1 MTEQTGRREEALPAG
16 SEHTLRNTFK
26 VMRDHYQAYE
36 DLFGE
41 YGDTARLKA
50 LNGDIIA
57 TRNSDHIKQIF
68 AQNPMCYDPFAADTV
83 VPLVGQGSLFTLT
96 GEAHRR
102 ERRLLM
108 PCFHGERMRA
118 YGQLMHEAASEE
130 LHRAL
135 SQGGSATVYP
145 LMNRVS
151 MEVIIRAVFG
161 ITGRALVEEVRHAVT
176 RAMDALHPVFLFSKA
191 MQRPFF
197 GVGPYAKFRRRMDE
211 AEAMLYQEMERKE
224 AQQRDEEAQD
234 GEDIL
239 SLLLRARDEEGRGL
253 SRESIRDHLF
263 TLLAAGHET
272 TAIAM
277 TWTIYHLLRHPEMLR
292 RVRAEVDE
300 AFERGASMD
309 EIAKLPYLTAVWKE
323 ALRIHPI
330 VPDVLRML
338 TAPMDLGP
346 YRIEAGKVV
355 SVAISAIHHDPEV
368 YDEPEKFKPERFL
381 ERQYKP
387 WEYMPFGGGHRR
399 CVGAAFAGFEMGVV
413 LATWLREVEMELLE
427 TKQVTPKRRNL
438 TIAPSSPIKVALR
451 RRSQE

>member
-1 MTEQTGRREEALPAG
+1 MTNQKPSGEGALPAG
-16 SEHTLRNTFK
+16 SKHALRNTFA
-26 VMRDHYQAYE
+26 VMRDHYKAYE
-36 DLFGE
+36 DLFEE

-57 TRNSDHIKQIF
+57 TRNKDYIKQIF
-68 AQNPMCYDPFAADTV
+68 AHNPLEYDPFASDTV
-83 VPLVGQGSLFTLT
+83 EPLVGGGSLFSIT

-118 YGQLMHEAASEE
+118 YGQLMHDAASEE
-130 LHRAL
+130 LQRAL
-135 SQGGSATVYP
+135 RTSTSESVTVYP
-145 LMNRVS
+145 LMNHVS

-161 ITGRALVEEVRHAVT
+161 IQGEERVEEVRRAVT
-176 RAMDALHPVFLFSKA
+176 QAMDALHPVFLFSKA

-197 GVGPYAKFRRRMDE
+197 GVGPYAKFRRRMDA
-211 AEAMLYQEMERKE
+211 AEALLYQEMDRK
-224 AQQRDEEAQD
+224 QEEGAN

-239 SLLLRARDEEGRGL
+239 SLLLLARDEEGNGL

-272 TAIAM
+272 TAISM
-277 TWTIYHLLRHPEMLR
+277 TWTIYHMLRHPEVLER
-292 RVRAEVDE
+292 ARAEVDA
-300 AFERGASMD
+300 AFDQGQSID

-330 VPDVLRML
+330 LPDVLRML
-338 TAPMDLGP
+338 TAPMELGP
-346 YRIEAGKVV
+346 YTIEAGKVV
-355 SVAISAIHHDPEV
+355 SVAISAVHHDPEL
-368 YDEPEKFKPERFL
+368 YEEPEKFKPERFL
-381 ERQYKP
+381 ERNYKP

-399 CVGAAFAGFEMGVV
+399 CLGAAFAGYEMGVV
-413 LATWLREVEMELLE
+413 LATWLRDVDMELLE
-427 TKQVTPKRRNL
+427 TGEVLPKRRSL

-451 RRSQE
+451 PRAHRG